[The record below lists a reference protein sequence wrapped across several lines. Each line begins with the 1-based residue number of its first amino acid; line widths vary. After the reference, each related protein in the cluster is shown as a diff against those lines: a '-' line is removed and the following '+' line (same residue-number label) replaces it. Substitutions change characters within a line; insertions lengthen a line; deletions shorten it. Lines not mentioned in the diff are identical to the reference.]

1 MRGCTPANTRER
13 GNARTHARTRYGL
26 CTLFAIM
33 RSLHR
38 PGSRRSSNKESK
50 DKQPYMDGWT
60 NTLSHESHTAPAGP
74 ATCVLRAYVRGA
86 KPVESRACI
95 CAYMCVRAYPLTNE
109 ASSPL
114 PPRGNYRPSPSLNKH
129 HKRYGG

>member
-1 MRGCTPANTRER
+1 MWIVYSTNRRDSSSHGDYIHRRMRGCIAANTRER
-13 GNARTHARTRYGL
+13 GNVRTHARTRDAL

-74 ATCVLRAYVRGA
+74 ATCVLRAYVRG
-86 KPVESRACI
+86 
-95 CAYMCVRAYPLTNE
+95 N
-109 ASSPL
+109 
-114 PPRGNYRPSPSLNKH
+114 
-129 HKRYGG
+129 